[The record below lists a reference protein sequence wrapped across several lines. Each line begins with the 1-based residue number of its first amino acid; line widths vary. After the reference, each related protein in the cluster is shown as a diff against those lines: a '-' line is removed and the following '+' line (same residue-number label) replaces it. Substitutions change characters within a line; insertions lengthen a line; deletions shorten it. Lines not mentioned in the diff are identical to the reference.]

1 MIKIL
6 KNRETD
12 TKVNVVWTCAN
23 RNNHY
28 SIQSIIKSF
37 IGSYQK
43 DRIWRVS
50 MDDLND
56 LVIKLRKLDGET
68 IHVDLAVFQI
78 LFTQFAQRTEILA
91 LRERLDGV
99 DSGIVLKNNFKLLP
113 FQHVGVEFISQVKNG
128 LIADKVGL
136 GKTIQGI
143 CGTYKMFLN
152 KEIEKCIII
161 VPSTIKVKWGRDI
174 EKFLGLK
181 ATLLEGAPDKRSE
194 MYRRWMAG
202 AGSDFLYMIV
212 SYDTIKRDMEKY
224 VQPYTRKKF
233 AIIMDEVQRIKNV
246 PTERSKACRLLSENR
261 LCAARVGLSATYI
274 ETGLQD
280 LFGVMLVVDETVFGN
295 NFVSFE
301 NNFLVLNW
309 MGKVVNYK
317 NIDIATNR
325 MKYKSVR
332 RNKEQVK
339 DQLHAFLPKV
349 NESTVWVELSPT
361 QKKLEKDILKKTVD
375 SIKNMEKAGKINM
388 TTALTELGYL
398 RQVAISAEM
407 IDEESK
413 ESSKIEAL
421 KEMLPEIIEEHK
433 VMIFCFYTKFIDI
446 MERELNAIGIK
457 TIAMHGQRME
467 GDAKN
472 RQRYVDFFEKS
483 KDVNVLLTSD
493 ILSEGI
499 DLPFATYV
507 INTDLHWNP
516 ARMIQRCGRIDR
528 LNQTAENIYMVNILA
543 QETIE
548 NQMLEVVYQRTE
560 IANQVIDGGAVE
572 KRIQKF
578 SFSDIKTMLRKLG
591 GKL

>member
-12 TKVNVVWTCAN
+12 TKVNVVWTCNN
-23 RNNHY
+23 RHNHY

-37 IGSYQK
+37 IGAYQK
-43 DRIWRVS
+43 DRIWRVG
-50 MDDLND
+50 MDDLNE
-56 LVIKLRKLDGET
+56 LIIKLRKLEGET
-68 IHVDLAVFQI
+68 VHLDLAVFST
-78 LFTQFAQRTEILA
+78 LFLHFTKRSDLLE
-91 LRERLDGV
+91 LRNRLEGI

-143 CGTYKMFLN
+143 CGVYKMFLN
-152 KEIEKCIII
+152 KEVEKCIII
-161 VPSTIKVKWGRDI
+161 VPSTIKIKWGREV
-174 EKFLGLK
+174 EKYLGIK
-181 ATLLEGAPDKRSE
+181 FTMLEGDLTKRSE
-194 MYRRWMAG
+194 LYRRWMAASG
-202 AGSDFLYMIV
+202 PDSLFIIV
-212 SYDTIKRDMEKY
+212 SYDTIKRDMDNY

-233 AIIMDEVQRIKNV
+233 AVIMDEVQKIKNV
-246 PTERSKACRLLSENR
+246 SSQRSKACRMFAENR
-261 LCAARVGLSATYI
+261 LCVSKIGLSATYI

-295 NFVSFE
+295 NFVSFQ
-301 NNFLVLNW
+301 NNFLITNY
-309 MGKVVNYK
+309 MGKIVNYK
-317 NIDIATNR
+317 NVEVATER
-325 MKYKSVR
+325 MRYKSVR

-349 NESTVWVELSPT
+349 NESTVWVEMTSE

-375 SIKNMEKAGKINM
+375 NIKNMEKAGKINM
-388 TTALTELGYL
+388 TSALTELNYL
-398 RQVAISAEM
+398 RQVAISAELIAEENTSSAK
-407 IDEESK
+407 ID
-413 ESSKIEAL
+413 AL

-433 VMIFCFYTKFIDI
+433 VVIFCFYTKFIDI
-446 MERELNAIGIK
+446 MERELNAMGIK
-457 TIAMHGQRME
+457 TIAMHGHRME

-528 LNQTAENIYMVNILA
+528 LNQTAENIYVVNILS
-543 QETIE
+543 QETLE
-548 NQMLEVVYQRTE
+548 NQILEVVYQRTE
-560 IANQVIDGGAVE
+560 IANQVIDGGVME

-578 SFSDIKTMLRKLG
+578 SFNDIKTMLRRLG
-591 GKL
+591 GKI